1 MATFTTIQISEETR
15 KKLEQKKIHP
25 RESYDAVL
33 RRVFA
38 FEEVPSLQEMF
49 RYTDTLKQKRKY
61 TTEEIIVMSHS
72 LRGE

>member
-1 MATFTTIQISEETR
+1 MVHFTTIQISEETR

-33 RRVFA
+33 HRVFA